1 MGKGGIMISKTL
13 ESAHNIFRKA
23 THIEYLTKPG
33 TQVMSAR
40 NIGGPTVDSF
50 INGVNYPNVQSA
62 IDELQTL
69 TMLPINAIY
78 TSDVRVSPE
87 GVRQAEMLTF
97 SGSVLPSE
105 FNKSVITVYGIP
117 FIVDARTNAD
127 AVCDIVLTKFEE
139 MRDAGILFYSVQR
152 QSGTTTPII
161 EVQFIDSAEHGNIES
176 FSSWG
181 IVVQREITVPGKP
194 GYGNWEY
201 MGKES
206 KTLTGGS
213 VTSPFELYYFKRIG

>member
-1 MGKGGIMISKTL
+1 MITKAL
-13 ESAHNIFRKA
+13 EGAHNTARKA
-23 THIEYLTKPG
+23 THIEYMTKPG
-33 TQVMSAR
+33 TQVMGVR

-50 INGVNYPNVQSA
+50 ISGVNYPNVQSA

-69 TMLPINAIY
+69 TMLPIDAIY
-78 TSDVRVSPE
+78 ISGVQVSPE

-105 FNKSVITVYGIP
+105 LNKSVITVYGIP
-117 FIVDARTNAD
+117 FVIAAGTNAD
-127 AVCDIVLTKFEE
+127 AVCDIVLAKFEE
-139 MRDAGILFYSVQR
+139 MRDAGILFHSVQR

-201 MGKES
+201 VGKET
-206 KTLTGGS
+206 KTLTGGA
-213 VTSPFELYYFKRIG
+213 VTGQFDLYYFKRIG